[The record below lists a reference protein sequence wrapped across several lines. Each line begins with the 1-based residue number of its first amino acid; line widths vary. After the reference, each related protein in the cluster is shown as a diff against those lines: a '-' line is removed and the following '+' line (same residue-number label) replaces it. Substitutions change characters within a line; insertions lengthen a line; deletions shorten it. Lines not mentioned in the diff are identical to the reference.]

1 MKLGLLVAAWLVG
14 VLLGFRL
21 DVPWLPVLL
30 LALAILPA
38 GLLLHAHR
46 LTLWPVALCGVLLL
60 GLLRV
65 EAGGA
70 RPAAPVA
77 ADRSA
82 VTLVGQVAGDPE
94 PAGQFIKFTVAVRTI
109 DLGNGPEPATSKVQ
123 VFASDPRSLA
133 EVRASPYF
141 RYGDEVMLR
150 GDLARPQAA
159 KDFDYPAYLAN
170 LGISG
175 TFWAR
180 DAELVSRNSGPS
192 LARWRGWVFDLRR
205 ELSEN
210 IENALPYP
218 QSALAQALLL
228 GQRAHLPDGL
238 VKDFRATGAAHLL
251 AISGLHVGVALVMSV
266 AAASWCLGRRRQLYL
281 LLPLAAIW
289 LYGLVSGM
297 SPSVVRAAVMG
308 SVFLA
313 ALALGRPRSVLPAL
327 AFSAALMVAAAPVV
341 LYRLSFQLSFVA
353 MAGVALALPYQARI
367 AAATIKAARVEPASG
382 WWRPWLGYLLSI
394 IGTAL
399 VVSLAATLATWP
411 LVSFTFHQVP
421 LTGFFVTVLALP
433 ALPFILLGSLATAA
447 AGLLHP
453 AFGQLF
459 GWVTWVPLSY
469 LMELVSTAPSH
480 VVSGGWVGAPL
491 VWAWYVVLGGVVLWA
506 AGALRLGNLL
516 RRLRALAPWPAAGG
530 LSGVRPT
537 SRNLW
542 SGSAA
547 LLLVSAAVLVWGQVF
562 SGPDGKLH
570 VYFFDVGQGDSA
582 LVVTPSGRQV
592 LVDGGPETE
601 SAIRALAGTMSAG
614 DRSLDLVVLTHL
626 DADHSRGLLEVLDRY
641 RVAAVLVGVSYPDSA
656 LYPHWRASIDRTGLV
671 ETPVHAGYRVI
682 LEPGV
687 VLEVL
692 NPPKKPIGGSA
703 ADENNNG
710 VVLRLSHGDVNFLL
724 ASDIQA
730 VAESYLVRD
739 ASALGSE
746 VLKVAHHGSKTST
759 TAPFLR
765 RVKPAVAV
773 VSAGEGNRHGH
784 PHREVIDRLN
794 ESVGPEGLYR
804 TDRDGTIEF
813 ISDGQRLWARTQ
825 R

>member
-1 MKLGLLVAAWLVG
+1 LLVAAWLVG

-21 DVPWLPVLL
+21 EVPWLPVLL
-30 LALAILPA
+30 LVLAVLPA

-46 LTLWPVALCGVLLL
+46 CTLWPVALCGVLLL

-70 RPAAPVA
+70 QPAAPVT
-77 ADRSA
+77 ADRPA
-82 VTLVGQVAGDPE
+82 VTLVGQIVDDPE
-94 PAGQFIKFTVAVRTI
+94 PAGQLIKFTVAVRTI
-109 DLGNGPEPATSKVQ
+109 DLGNGPEPAKSKVQ

-133 EVRASPYF
+133 EFRDSPYF
-141 RYGDEVMLR
+141 RYGDEVTLR

-159 KDFDYPAYLAN
+159 KSFDYPAYLAN

-180 DAELVSRNSGPS
+180 DAELVSRTSSPS
-192 LARWRGWVFDLRR
+192 LAKWRGWVFDLRR

-210 IENALPYP
+210 IEDALPYP

-228 GQRAHLPDGL
+228 GQVAQLPDSL
-238 VKDFRATGAAHLL
+238 VEDFRATGTAHLL
-251 AISGLHVGVALVMSV
+251 AISGMQVAVVLVMSV
-266 AAASWCLGRRRQLYL
+266 AAAGWWLGRRRQLYL

-289 LYGLVSGM
+289 LYALVSGM
-297 SPSVVRAAVMG
+297 EPSVVRAAVMG
-308 SVFLA
+308 SVYLA

-341 LYRLSFQLSFVA
+341 LYRPSFQLSFVA
-353 MAGVALALPYQARI
+353 MAGVALAMPYQARI
-367 AAATIKAARVEPASG
+367 AAAVAGRFESAGE
-382 WWRPWLGYLLSI
+382 WWRPWLSRLLSI
-394 IGTAL
+394 IAIAL
-399 VVSLAATLATWP
+399 FVSLAATLATWP
-411 LVSFTFHQVP
+411 LVSFTFHQFP
-421 LTGFFVTVLALP
+421 LTGIFVTALALP
-433 ALPFILLGSLATAA
+433 VQPFILLGSLAAAA
-447 AGLLHP
+447 AGIVHP
-453 AFGQLF
+453 AIGQLF
-459 GWVTWVPLSY
+459 GWITWVPLSY
-469 LMELVSTAPSH
+469 MEELVSTAPSH
-480 VVSGGWVGAPL
+480 VISGDWVGAPL
-491 VWAWYVVLGGVVLWA
+491 VWAWYVILGGVVLF
-506 AGALRLGNLL
+506 AGGPARLGNLAA
-516 RRLRALAPWPAAGG
+516 RLRALAPRLAPGELG
-530 LSGVRPT
+530 GVRPT

-542 SGSAA
+542 SGGIT
-547 LLLVSAAVLVWGQVF
+547 LLLVSAAVLVWAQVF
-562 SGPDGKLH
+562 GGPDGKLH

-601 SAIRALAGTMSAG
+601 SAIRALAGPMSAG

-641 RVAAVLVGVSYPDSA
+641 RVAAVLLGVSDPDSA
-656 LYPHWRASIDRTGLV
+656 IYALWRASMDRNGLA
-671 ETPVHAGYRVI
+671 ETPVHAGYRVM

-710 VVLRLSHGDVNFLL
+710 VVLRLSHGDVSFLL
-724 ASDIQA
+724 VADIA
-730 VAESYLVRD
+730 AAAESYLVRD
-739 ASALGSE
+739 ASPLESE

-765 RVKPAVAV
+765 RVRPVVAV
-773 VSAGEGNRHGH
+773 VSVGEGNRYGH
-784 PHREVIDRLN
+784 PHQEVINRL
-794 ESVGPEGLYR
+794 EEAVGLEWLYR

-813 ISDGQRLWARTQ
+813 ISDGQSLWARTE